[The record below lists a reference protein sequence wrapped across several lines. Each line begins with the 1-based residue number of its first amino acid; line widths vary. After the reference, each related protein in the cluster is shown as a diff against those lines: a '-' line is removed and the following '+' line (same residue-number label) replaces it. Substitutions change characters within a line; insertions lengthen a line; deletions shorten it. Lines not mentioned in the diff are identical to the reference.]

1 MSLWPMEKKAT
12 SEPDISAEMTKKT
25 NMITAYMMIS
35 GPIATELKRKN
46 KLDKL
51 SG

>member
-1 MSLWPMEKKAT
+1 MEKKAT
-12 SEPDISAEMTKKT
+12 SEPDISAEITKNT
-25 NMITAYMMIS
+25 NMITAYMIIS
-35 GPIATELKRKN
+35 GPITTELKRKN